1 MRYSVSEL
9 KQENRTTADCSVTIP
24 PLPGAA
30 VVPDQSEF
38 ITGVPSR
45 KNRLYCVTL

>member
-24 PLPGAA
+24 LPGAA
-30 VVPDQSEF
+30 VVLDTSEF
-38 ITGVPSR
+38 ITGVPF
-45 KNRLYCVTL
+45 T